1 MPHFPKLIIR
11 RFLWEANQ
19 VDPAEADQKADLQ
32 EVQKEELQEVEVKV
46 MVEDGRVQQAILLEV
61 DAAMHPLVKVNN

>member
-1 MPHFPKLIIR
+1 M
-11 RFLWEANQ
+11 
-19 VDPAEADQKADLQ
+19 DPAEADQKADLQ
-32 EVQKEELQEVEVKV
+32 EVQKADLQEVEVKV